1 MFRYSTYKFKQKGKE
16 HFMLVYTQF
25 GSPGDK
31 DVASV
36 ISGNSLV
43 GKKEN
48 LKAGEAEGTESKLIL
63 FNGLYYRGNWAI
75 PFQVS
80 IYNTKIHPKTVF

>member
-1 MFRYSTYKFKQKGKE
+1 MFYLSI
-16 HFMLVYTQF
+16 QF
-25 GSPGDK
+25 LTPGDR

-48 LKAGEAEGTESKLIL
+48 RKAGDTEDTESKLIL

-75 PFQVS
+75 PFQVN
-80 IYNTKIHPKTVF
+80 IIQEIHSKKMHFN

>member
-1 MFRYSTYKFKQKGKE
+1 MRYERKTIYICIQ
-16 HFMLVYTQF
+16 L
-25 GSPGDK
+25 GSPGDR

-48 LKAGEAEGTESKLIL
+48 ARAGDTEDTESKLIL

-75 PFQVS
+75 PFQVN
-80 IYNTKIHPKTVF
+80 IIEKFLPCNYFTVALSNCI